1 MKPLQRIVLATL
13 AALLWIPAANAA
25 ETPLEQALRARLVQR
40 PLILAQYDRPMPT
53 CRDDEKEMPRGSSVC
68 REGRLM
74 LCNPRGA
81 WEDTRKPC

>member
-1 MKPLQRIVLATL
+1 MKRFQLIVAA
-13 AALLWIPAANAA
+13 AALVWIPAANAA
-25 ETPLEQALRARLVQR
+25 ETPLEQALRGGVVQR
-40 PLILAQYDRPMPT
+40 PLILAQYDRSRPT
-53 CRDDEKEMPRGSSVC
+53 CKDDEKEMPRNSTVC